1 MIRLFEPMR
10 EPQPI
15 AGEQPALHAVDPA
28 GDPPTLSAE
37 ILKMVSDLSQTPV
50 DEVEI
55 KSSHHVIVLSDP
67 RSPGADRFRYLRMR
81 LRELKAKGQLKSLVI
96 TSPMPQD
103 GKSTVAMNL
112 TTVLAEGGKRKVLL
126 IEADLHRPTLAKS
139 LGIPLRPGLAECL
152 ESGLDPIPALRR
164 LEPLCWYLLQAGE
177 PKGNPTEILQ
187 SGSFAQIMETL
198 SPLFDWILIDTPPVA
213 PLTDALCL
221 ARIADA
227 SLLVLRAGR
236 TPQEAADE
244 ALTLLG
250 PGRVA
255 GIIFNGAEG
264 LNRLYS
270 KYSGYYGKK

>member
-10 EPQPI
+10 EPQMI
-15 AGEQPALHAVDPA
+15 APEHPPLNPSAPASDPL
-28 GDPPTLSAE
+28 DTIELVP
-37 ILKMVSDLSQTPV
+37 DLSQIPV
-50 DEVEI
+50 EEVEI
-55 KSSHHVIVLSDP
+55 KASHRVIVLSDP

-81 LRELKAKGQLKSLVI
+81 LRELRAKGQLKSLVI

-112 TTVLAEGGKRKVLL
+112 ATVLAEGGKRKVLL

-139 LGIPLRPGLAECL
+139 LGVPIRAGVAECL
-152 ESGLDPIPALRR
+152 ESGLDPMLALRR

-177 PKGNPTEILQ
+177 PQGNPTEILQ
-187 SGSFAQIMETL
+187 SGGFAHMMETL
-198 SPLFDWILIDTPPVA
+198 SPVFDWILIDTPPVG

-227 SLLVLRAGR
+227 SLLVIRAGH

-244 ALTLLG
+244 ALALLG

-255 GIIFNGAEG
+255 GIVFNGAEG
-264 LNRLYS
+264 LNRLYA